1 MGGFGVFTMA
11 ATMGAPKNRYYA
23 ADGDAN
29 EEDDEAKP
37 RNVARKKRCM
47 LICGRG
53 YNTHIVLI

>member
-23 ADGDAN
+23 AEGDAN

-47 LICGRG
+47 LICGG
-53 YNTHIVLI
+53 GSNTI